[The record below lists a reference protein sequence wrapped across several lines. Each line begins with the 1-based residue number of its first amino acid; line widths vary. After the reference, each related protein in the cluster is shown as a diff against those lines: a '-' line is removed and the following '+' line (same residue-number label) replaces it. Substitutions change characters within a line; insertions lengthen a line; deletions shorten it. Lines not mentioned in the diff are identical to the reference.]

1 MELLENLD
9 PLLRTYWYIAV
20 PVSIVFLI
28 QMILT
33 FVSGADTDGMDG
45 HGDSGGLEADFQVF
59 TLRNMI
65 NFLLGLS
72 WTGISFFSAISNPVY
87 LILLSLLVGCVFV
100 YVFFVIIAQIQ
111 KLAEDN
117 SFKIEN
123 TLNKTAEVYLRI
135 PGNKTGKGKV
145 MLSVN
150 GAFHELEAMTEQAE
164 ISTGA
169 VVKITKIENN
179 TIVIVQTN

>member
-9 PLLRTYWYIAV
+9 PLLRTYWYIAI
-20 PVSIVFLI
+20 PASIIFLI
-28 QMILT
+28 QLIMT
-33 FVSGADTDGMDG
+33 FVSGLDADGFD
-45 HGDSGGLEADFQVF
+45 GDSVDFDADFQVF
-59 TLRNMI
+59 TLRNLI

-72 WTGISFFSAISNPVY
+72 WTGISFFSTISNPIY
-87 LILLSLLVGCVFV
+87 LVLLSLFVGCLFV
-100 YVFFVIIAQIQ
+100 YVFFIIIAQIQ

-135 PGNKTGKGKV
+135 PEKKSGKGKI

-150 GAFHELEAMTEQAE
+150 GAYHELEAMTEQGE
-164 ISTGA
+164 IATGA
-169 VVKITKIENN
+169 TVKVIKIENN
-179 TIVIVQTN
+179 TIVIVQTI

>member
-20 PVSIVFLI
+20 PVSIIFLI
-28 QMILT
+28 QLIMT
-33 FVSGADTDGMDG
+33 FVSGVDTDGLD
-45 HGDSGGLEADFQVF
+45 GDSVDFDADFQIF
-59 TLRNMI
+59 TLRNLI

-72 WTGISFFSAISNPVY
+72 WTGISFFSTISNPIY
-87 LILLSLLVGCVFV
+87 LVLLSLFVGCVFV

-135 PGNKTGKGKV
+135 PEKKSGKGKIIV
-145 MLSVN
+145 SVN
-150 GAFHELEAMTEQAE
+150 GAFHELEAMTEQGE
-164 ISTGA
+164 IPTGA
-169 VVKITKIENN
+169 AVKVIKIENN
-179 TIVIVQTN
+179 IIVIVQTI